1 MRVNGN
7 HALKKGTTKMRNEY
21 WKKFEETGFVT
32 DYLDYVQAKGGA
44 VDSEGVVQNESGNGD
59 RDGVVS
65 DADWG
70 I

>member
-1 MRVNGN
+1 
-7 HALKKGTTKMRNEY
+7 MRNEY

-32 DYLDYVQAKGGA
+32 DYLDYVQTKYSTT
-44 VDSEGVVQNESGNGD
+44 DSEGAGQNESGNGD
-59 RDGVVS
+59 RDGIVS